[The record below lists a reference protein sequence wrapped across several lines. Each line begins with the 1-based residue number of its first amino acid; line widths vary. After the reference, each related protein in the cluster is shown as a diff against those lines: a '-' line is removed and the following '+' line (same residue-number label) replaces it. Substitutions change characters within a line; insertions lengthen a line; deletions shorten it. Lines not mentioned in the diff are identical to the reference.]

1 MENEFENRK
10 LELEILKVRA
20 DIFRSLV
27 LIVLT
32 LGAGFFTVI
41 FYLYGK
47 PEGLLKALIIIGGTI
62 EIVFILLSVVAY
74 LRITNKINYVEK
86 EIKKV

>member
-47 PEGLLKALIIIGGTI
+47 PEGLLKALIIIGATI
-62 EIVFILLSVVAY
+62 EIIFVFLAGVAY
-74 LRITNKINYVEK
+74 LNITNKIKKIEENFK
-86 EIKKV
+86 ES